1 MLVINTLTTFTPKK
15 GGFQYGKKHSFFF
28 PKKKLN
34 LVYIRPNGSRKYKR
48 NYRTNRFDY
57 IKSKTSRRKNQNI
70 YNLVNQDST
79 DNYIYCK
86 NSIDIGNKYRKHM
99 SLYDCLKLSEQKK
112 IRTIIR
118 KSRRVRF
125 SEGTKGPSENT
136 SNSQYDFFIAESLGL
151 AYAPRKGAVTDKE
164 IIKMKRKKEKDRVF
178 GRRTSVPT
186 LPSATFENA
195 WIRISSQNQENV
207 IRLLN
212 DLVIRFNIKKTDGGL
227 NKQIKVPILLQGG
240 GYNICLNNSCVDF
253 IDRLSYFVAG
263 KL

>member
-1 MLVINTLTTFTPKK
+1 MLANQTLNTFTPER
-15 GGFQYGKKHSFFF
+15 GYLFQRGLECSYFF
-28 PKKKLN
+28 PKKSTTLK
-34 LVYIRPNGSRKYKR
+34 YIRPNGSRKYKKKTQS
-48 NYRTNRFDY
+48 YR
-57 IKSKTSRRKNQNI
+57 KSNTYRRKILDSYDLYDLYDSFIPEKIVNSNNI
-70 YNLVNQDST
+70 
-79 DNYIYCK
+79 
-86 NSIDIGNKYRKHM
+86 KHV
-99 SLYDCLKLSEQKK
+99 SLIDCLKRTEQKLVK
-112 IRTIIR
+112 KIIR
-118 KSRRVRF
+118 SSRRVRF

-207 IRLLN
+207 IKLLN
-212 DLVIRFNIKKTDGGL
+212 DLVIRFNYKKTHVEL